1 MKSQC
6 LIKIKHN
13 SLITRIVYV
22 QSYVAMWFY
31 TCCFSLNLLILSLHK
46 LYSDIYLNYRRGDKY
61 LQQWHSNRA
70 NIQFLQ
76 TYCSYRNR
84 YKNSCKASNK
94 NLWYI
99 KQTRPYCRMGT
110 NQSSSVG
117 GRDRYRQGSGEDGP
131 IIGIQPA
138 EFLGYSEDVPQ
149 RGPKVSHK
157 NMFINFIYNHT
168 KTI

>member
-6 LIKIKHN
+6 LIKSKMKHYFFDNQDSKCTILCHNVVLYLLFQSEDFIK
-13 SLITRIVYV
+13 I
-22 QSYVAMWFY
+22 
-31 TCCFSLNLLILSLHK
+31 
-46 LYSDIYLNYRRGDKY
+46 YSDNNFITGEVTSIY
-61 LQQWHSNRA
+61 
-70 NIQFLQ
+70 
-76 TYCSYRNR
+76 
-84 YKNSCKASNK
+84 NSDIATVLIYSSCRTTVHIWTNK
-94 NLWYI
+94 RILAKRLI
-99 KQTRPYCRMGT
+99 RICDKQTRLNCKMGT